1 MTGWLG
7 LNERIYTPMATEIPS
22 RFEDIRKIF
31 DHLPGPDLGAATLV
45 AQREAQLTKPAGS
58 LGRLEEITSWMAK
71 WQGSATPRADHP
83 RVAVF
88 AANHGVCDQGVSAFP
103 QAVTAQMVANF
114 VGQGAAVN
122 QLCALVDADL
132 RVYEM
137 QLDEPT
143 KDFSLEPAMSE
154 EDCAR
159 AIAYGMMAVDEEID
173 LLCLGE
179 MGIGNTTAA
188 AALALALF
196 GGTAAD
202 WTGAGT
208 GVAGADLQRKT
219 DVVQRSVELHKPD
232 MTDPLEILR
241 RVGGRELAAICGAIL
256 AARMAKVPVLI
267 DGFICTAAAA
277 VLEKAHPGALDHC
290 MVAHQSAEQAHA
302 RLCEALGKRP
312 LLQLDMRLGE
322 ASGATLAVALVKA
335 ALATHAGMATFEEA
349 AVSNR
354 DAS

>member
-1 MTGWLG
+1 MTNAL
-7 LNERIYTPMATEIPS
+7 PS
-22 RFEDIRKIF
+22 SFDDIRKIF
-31 DHLPGPDLGAATLV
+31 AHLPGPDLGAATLV
-45 AQREAQLTKPAGS
+45 AERDAQLTKPAGS
-58 LGRLEEITSWMAK
+58 LGRLEEIATWMAK
-71 WQGSATPRADHP
+71 WQGTATPRADHP

-88 AANHGVCDQGVSAFP
+88 AANHGVTAQGVSAFP
-103 QAVTAQMVANF
+103 PEVTVQMVANF
-114 VGQGAAVN
+114 VNQGAAVN
-122 QLCALVDADL
+122 QLCSMVDADL

-137 QLDEPT
+137 RLDEPT
-143 KDFSLEPAMSE
+143 NDFSIEPAMSE
-154 EDCAR
+154 QECAQ

-179 MGIGNTTAA
+179 MGIGNTTSAA
-188 AALALALF
+188 AIALSLY

-208 GVAGADLQRKT
+208 GVQGEALKNKT
-219 DVVQRSVELHKPD
+219 DVVQRSVELHKPNMD
-232 MTDPLEILR
+232 DALDIMR
-241 RVGGRELAAICGAIL
+241 CVGGFELAAICGAIL

-302 RLCEALGKRP
+302 KLCEAIGKRP

-322 ASGATLAVALVKA
+322 ASGATMAVALVKG
-335 ALATHAGMATFEEA
+335 ALATYNGMATFAEA
-349 AVSNR
+349 AVSNK
-354 DAS
+354 DEGSDTVH